1 MNIKKNKQGK
11 KIDPIFFTDMLLQVY
26 VKIGNQQSKMSAAI
40 VIPDEFLCPITG
52 EIMMDPVN
60 VCAEGHIFERA
71 AINQW
76 SQQGRNNCPTCRTPL
91 GSHRPERHLK
101 QAIADWLSV
110 HPQAGDGGGG
120 GGFMTR
126 PFKDAPIATKAETFN
141 DDGKSFLHITV
152 ETDLSG
158 GKQGSVYIIGLDN
171 SGSMAELTDPDNK
184 EIFYT
189 RMDLAKHTINSV
201 AALLGPEDSL
211 ALVSFSTQAKIVMD
225 PTLMDDAGR
234 SKLKKVLATVHADA
248 STNIDD
254 AIRTMIGIANLP
266 ALKGRAIF
274 GALLT
279 DGEETVIPSPSGT
292 VKALSRLEMKNPWIL
307 STFGFGYQL
316 NSILLTQLATMPL
329 SGGGSFGFIPDLTMI
344 GTVFINWVANA
355 MVTGTRDSVIEYS
368 VNSGSPVSFHTGPLA
383 IGQPRDY
390 LVQIPAGASVKV
402 FSAGTEIVPVASATS
417 EYLLALT
424 MYIAAMEQVIAM
436 SEAGRTDQAFVPLS
450 QVVQRFADTTDPR
463 VKALLLDIESTDP
476 SEGQIGMAPRYWKR
490 WGGHYMRSYRR
501 AQQIQRRLNF
511 KDPGSLIYGGDEAS
525 PFGQLVVK
533 GEEIFITL
541 EPPQPTG
548 SSRGYGSS
556 SSSGAAP
563 AYDPAYLSA
572 NIRQMSQGV
581 WSGGCF
587 HPETPVVMAD
597 GSIRQIQLLSPSDQV
612 WTPHGPAS
620 VVALVTVGHGSAT
633 SVMMSKVKDCILT
646 PYHPYLDEVSHWVLG
661 FNTVGQESYPTGTVY
676 NLVLDKCHIIKTPS
690 GVRACTLAHGFEEP
704 VIAHPFFGTQAVVE
718 DLKKCSGWLS
728 GRPVYKD
735 LQVRRENGVIVEWFD
750 TP

>member
-1 MNIKKNKQGK
+1 
-11 KIDPIFFTDMLLQVY
+11 
-26 VKIGNQQSKMSAAI
+26 MSSAI
-40 VIPDEFLCPITG
+40 AIPDEFLCPITG

-76 SQQGRNNCPTCRTPL
+76 SATRNNCPTCRTPL

-110 HPQAGDGGGG
+110 HPQAGGAAAGGCR
-120 GGFMTR
+120 TR
-126 PFKDAPIATKAETFN
+126 PFKDGAVTAKAVTFSK
-141 DDGKSFLHITV
+141 DGKSYLHLTA
-152 ETDLSG
+152 ETDTSG
-158 GKQGSVYIIGLDN
+158 SKQGSVYIIGLDN
-171 SGSMAELTDPDNK
+171 SGSMAELVDPENK
-184 EIFYT
+184 EVFYT

-225 PTLMDDAGR
+225 TTLMDDAGR
-234 SKLKKVLATVHADA
+234 SKLKTVLSTVHADA

-254 AIRTMIGIANLP
+254 AIRTMMSIANLP

-316 NSILLTQLATMPL
+316 NSILLTQLAEMPL

-355 MVTGTRDSVIEYS
+355 MVVGTRDSVIEYS
-368 VNSGSPVSFHTGPLA
+368 VNSGTPVLIHTGPLA

-390 LVQIPAGASVKV
+390 LVQIPAGATLKV
-402 FSAGTEIVPVASATS
+402 LAAGMEIMPLASSAP
-417 EYLLALT
+417 EYPMALT
-424 MYIAAMEQVIAM
+424 MYVAAMEQVIAM
-436 SEAGRTDQAFVPLS
+436 SEAGRTDGTFATLAKVIQ
-450 QVVQRFADTTDPR
+450 QFADSTDTR
-463 VKALLLDIESTDP
+463 VKALLLDIESADQ

-525 PFGQLVVK
+525 LFGQCVVK
-533 GEEIFITL
+533 GEELFMTL

-548 SSRGYGSS
+548 GARGYG
-556 SSSGAAP
+556 GGGGGGGGAP

-572 NIRQMSQGV
+572 YLRTNSQAAQ
-581 WSGGCF
+581 SGGCF
-587 HPETPVVMAD
+587 HPENLVVMAD
-597 GSIRQIQLLSPSDQV
+597 GSSKQIQLLSPGDKV
-612 WTPHGPAS
+612 WTVGEPAS

-633 SVMMSKVKDCILT
+633 SVMMSKVGDCILT
-646 PYHPYLDEVSHWVLG
+646 PYHPYLDEATHWVLG
-661 FNTVGQESYPTGTVY
+661 SDTVGQESYPTGTVY
-676 NLVLDKCHIIKTPS
+676 NLVLDKGHIIKTPG
-690 GVRACTLAHGFEEP
+690 GVRACTLAHGYTGPIIE
-704 VIAHPFFGTQAVVE
+704 HHFFGTQAVL
-718 DLKKCSGWLS
+718 DCLSLCPGWS
-728 GRPVYKD
+728 EGRPVYKD

-750 TP
+750 AP

>member
-1 MNIKKNKQGK
+1 
-11 KIDPIFFTDMLLQVY
+11 
-26 VKIGNQQSKMSAAI
+26 MSAAI

-52 EIMMDPVN
+52 EIMTDPVN

-76 SQQGRNNCPTCRTPL
+76 SATRNNCPTCRTPL

-101 QAIADWLSV
+101 QAIADWLCA
-110 HPQAGDGGGG
+110 HPQAGGGG
-120 GGFMTR
+120 GGCSTR
-126 PFKDAPIATKAETFN
+126 PFKDGLITTKAETFT
-141 DDGKSFLHITV
+141 DDGQDYLHLSV
-152 ETDLSG
+152 ETDPSG
-158 GKQGSVYIIGLDN
+158 SKQGSVFIIGLDN
-171 SGSMAELTDPDNK
+171 SGSMAELVDPENK
-184 EIFYT
+184 EVFYN

-211 ALVSFSTQAKIVMD
+211 ALVSFSTQAKIVME
-225 PTLMDDAGR
+225 PTIMDDAGR

-254 AIRTMIGIANLP
+254 AIRTMMSIANLP

-316 NSILLTQLATMPL
+316 NSILLTQLATMPI

-355 MVTGTRDSVIEYS
+355 MVTGTRDSVIQYS
-368 VNSGSPVSFHTGPLA
+368 VNSGSQVSFHTGPLA

-390 LVQIPAGASVKV
+390 LVHIPAGASVKV
-402 FSAGTEIVPVASATS
+402 FSAGTEIVPVASASS

-436 SEAGRTDQAFVPLS
+436 SEAGRTDGAFATLAK
-450 QVVQRFADTTDPR
+450 VVQQFGDSTDPR
-463 VKALLLDIESTDP
+463 VKALLLDIESADP

-525 PFGQLVVK
+525 LFGQCVAK
-533 GEEIFITL
+533 GEELFMTL

-548 SSRGYGSS
+548 SSRGYASS

-572 NIRQMSQGV
+572 YLRTNSQAAQ
-581 WSGGCF
+581 SGGCF

-597 GSIRQIQLLSPSDQV
+597 ASIKQIQSLSPGDQV
-612 WTPHGPAS
+612 WTPHGAAA
-620 VVALVTVGHGSAT
+620 VVALVTIGHGSAT
-633 SVMMSKVKDCILT
+633 SVMMSKVGDCILT
-646 PYHPYLDEVSHWVLG
+646 PYHPYLDAVCHWLLG

-676 NLVLDKCHIIKTPS
+676 NLVLDKCHIIKTPG
-690 GVRACTLAHGFEEP
+690 GVRACTLAHGFTEN

-718 DLKKCSGWLS
+718 DLKKCSGWS
-728 GRPVYKD
+728 VGRPVYKD

>member
-1 MNIKKNKQGK
+1 
-11 KIDPIFFTDMLLQVY
+11 
-26 VKIGNQQSKMSAAI
+26 MSASAPVI
-40 VIPDEFLCPITG
+40 PIPDEFLCPITG

-76 SQQGRNNCPTCRTPL
+76 SLTRNNCPTCRTPL

-101 QAIADWLSV
+101 QAIADWLV
-110 HPQAGDGGGG
+110 AHPQAGSAGVGRL
-120 GGFMTR
+120 TH
-126 PFKDAPIATKAETFN
+126 PFKDGAVTVNAETFS
-141 DDGKSFLHITV
+141 DDGKTFLHITA
-152 ETDLSG
+152 ETDPSG
-158 GKQGSVYIIGLDN
+158 GKQGAVFIIGLDN
-171 SGSMAELTDPDNK
+171 SGSMAELVDPENK
-184 EIFYT
+184 EVFYN

-225 PTLMDDAGR
+225 PTIMDDAGR
-234 SKLKKVLATVHADA
+234 AKLKTVLATVHADA

-254 AIRTMIGIANLP
+254 AIRTMMSIANR
-266 ALKGRAIF
+266 AEMKGRAIF

-316 NSILLTQLATMPL
+316 NSVLLTQLAVMPL
-329 SGGGSFGFIPDLTMI
+329 SGGGTFGFIPDLTMI

-355 MVTGTRDSVIEYS
+355 MVTGTRDSIIQYS
-368 VNSGSPVSFHTGPLA
+368 VNSGSQVSFHTGPLA

-390 LVQIPAGASVKV
+390 LVQIPAGASLKV
-402 FSAGTEIVPVASATS
+402 FAAGKEIVPVDSPTS
-417 EYLLALT
+417 EYPLALT

-436 SEAGRTDQAFVPLS
+436 SEAGRTDGAFVPLS
-450 QVVQRFADTTDPR
+450 QVVQRFADTTDLR
-463 VKALLLDIESTDP
+463 VKALLLDIESADP

-511 KDPGSLIYGGDEAS
+511 KDPGCLIYGGDEAS
-525 PFGQLVVK
+525 LFGQCVVK
-533 GEEIFITL
+533 GEELFMTL
-541 EPPQPTG
+541 DPPQPTG

-556 SSSGAAP
+556 SSAAP

-572 NIRQMSQGV
+572 YLRTNSQAAQ
-581 WSGGCF
+581 SGGCF
-587 HPETPVVMAD
+587 HPETPVIMAD
-597 GSIRQIQLLSPSDQV
+597 NSVKQIQSLSPGDKV
-612 WTPHGPAS
+612 WTPQGAAA
-620 VVALVTVGHGSAT
+620 VIALVTVGHGSAT
-633 SVMMSKVKDCILT
+633 SVMMSKVGDCILT
-646 PYHPYLDEVSHWVLG
+646 PYHPYLNEVLHWVLG
-661 FNTVGQESYPTGTVY
+661 ADTVGQESYPTGTVY
-676 NLVLDKCHIIKTPS
+676 NLVLDKFHIIKTP
-690 GVRACTLAHGFEEP
+690 GGIRACTLAHGFTEN

-718 DLKKCSGWLS
+718 DLRKCSGWSVGL
-728 GRPVYKD
+728 PVYKD
-735 LQVRRENGVIVEWFD
+735 LQVRRSNGVIVEWFD
-750 TP
+750 AP